1 MAHNHN
7 HAHHDHGSEGNIKT
21 AFLLNVFF
29 TVLEIVGGIWTNSM
43 AILSDALHDLGDSL
57 SLGIAWYLE
66 KYSKRGPDQKYSFGY
81 SRFSLLGALVNSLIL
96 LGGSI
101 LIFIKAVPRIIRPE
115 SVNSTGM
122 LVFAILGIVING
134 AAVLRLR
141 KGKSLNEKVVLWHLL
156 EDVLGW
162 AVIFIASIVLMF
174 ADIPILDPIL
184 SVLITVY
191 ILYHVVVNLREVLRI
206 FLQGVPGNL
215 SIQELEHEI
224 VAKTEVAAVHHTHIW
239 SLEGEKNLL
248 STHIVVR
255 DETGREELA
264 ALKKRIRELMAAR
277 GIKHVTIETDFESE
291 SCENE
296 SCNH

>member
-1 MAHNHN
+1 MC
-7 HAHHDHGSEGNIKT
+7 S
-21 AFLLNVFF
+21 
-29 TVLEIVGGIWTNSM
+29 
-43 AILSDALHDLGDSL
+43 SD
-57 SLGIAWYLE
+57 
-66 KYSKRGPDQKYSFGY
+66 
-81 SRFSLLGALVNSLIL
+81 
-96 LGGSI
+96 
-101 LIFIKAVPRIIRPE
+101 
-115 SVNSTGM
+115 
-122 LVFAILGIVING
+122 
-134 AAVLRLR
+134 
-141 KGKSLNEKVVLWHLL
+141 
-156 EDVLGW
+156 
-162 AVIFIASIVLMF
+162 
-174 ADIPILDPIL
+174 
-184 SVLITVY
+184 
-191 ILYHVVVNLREVLRI
+191 LREVLRI